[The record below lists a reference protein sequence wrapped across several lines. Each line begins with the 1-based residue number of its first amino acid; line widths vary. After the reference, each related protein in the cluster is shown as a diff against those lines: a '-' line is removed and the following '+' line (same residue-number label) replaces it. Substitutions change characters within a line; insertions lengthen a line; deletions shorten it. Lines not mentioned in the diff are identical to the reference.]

1 MHYFN
6 IASIILKIKSSLF
19 SFELMAKHPNIIQ
32 ENDNKEIRKEG
43 KAERRHTKILKIKTS
58 KTA

>member
-19 SFELMAKHPNIIQ
+19 SFELMAKYPNIIQ
-32 ENDNKEIRKEG
+32 ENNKEIRKEG
-43 KAERRHTKILKIKTS
+43 KAGRRDTKILNIKPS